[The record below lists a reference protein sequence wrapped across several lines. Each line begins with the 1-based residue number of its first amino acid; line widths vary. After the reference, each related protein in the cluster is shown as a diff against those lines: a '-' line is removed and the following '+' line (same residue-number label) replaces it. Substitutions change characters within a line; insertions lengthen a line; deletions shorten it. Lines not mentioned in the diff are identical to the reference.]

1 MPVDFLTDEQKQR
14 YGCYIGEPS
23 SEQLARYFHLS
34 DSDRQV
40 ITEHRGIHNRL
51 GFALQLT
58 TLRFL
63 GLFLG
68 DPLAVPVGAV
78 TYVAAQLGIADLEA
92 LPRYAERIQTQ

>member
-1 MPVDFLTDEQKQR
+1 MLYWR
-14 YGCYIGEPS
+14 EPS
-23 SEQLARYFHLS
+23 SEQLACYFHLS

-40 ITEHRGIHNRL
+40 VAEHHGIYNRL
-51 GFALQLT
+51 GFALQLA

-78 TYVAAQLGIADLEA
+78 TYVATRD
-92 LPRYAERIQTQ
+92 PRQR